1 MARGTFANIRILNKM
16 LKGKV
21 GPQSIHVP
29 TGEILDLFDVAQKY
43 NQSNIQTVIFGGK

>member
-21 GPQSIHVP
+21 GPQTIHTP
-29 TGEILDLFDVAQKY
+29 SGEVLDIFDAAQRY
-43 NQSNIQTVIFGGK
+43 QQAGQQTVIFGGK